1 MSNSKEKKKS
11 RMGFWI
17 GAAVVLCLILLALS
31 INIST
36 VTVKGNQ
43 KYSSQQIE
51 EILFGSRW
59 DRNSLYCYYQNRFKP
74 QKQIPFVEDYEI
86 LFQSPTEV
94 EVIVYEKSVVGY
106 VSYMSSYMYFDKDG
120 IVIESASS
128 RLEGIPQITGLTFG
142 SIVLNQPL
150 PVENQEIFQQI
161 MNLTQD
167 LMTKEIDA
175 DQIRYDEQGNATLV
189 IGDVDVYLGSNKD
202 MNGKVHEL
210 CNMLPQLEGL
220 SGTLYLDRYDENNS
234 RMWYSF
240 IKR

>member
-1 MSNSKEKKKS
+1 MSNKKENKKGH
-11 RMGFWI
+11 MGIWI
-17 GAAVVLCLILLALS
+17 GAALFLLLALIALS
-31 INIST
+31 LNISV

-43 KYSSQQIE
+43 KYTPQQIE
-51 EILFGSRW
+51 KILFGSRW
-59 DRNSLYCYYQNRFKP
+59 DRNALYCYYQNRFRP
-74 QKQIPFVEDYEI
+74 PRDIPFVEDYEI
-86 LFQSPTEV
+86 IFQSPTNV
-94 EVIVYEKSVVGY
+94 EVILYEKSVVGY

-150 PVENQEIFQQI
+150 PVENQEIFEQI

-167 LMTKEIDA
+167 LITKEIDA
-175 DQIRYDEQGNATLV
+175 DQICYDERGNATLI

-202 MNGKVHEL
+202 MNGKIHEL
-210 CNMLPQLEGL
+210 YNMLPKLEGL

-234 RMWYSF
+234 SMWYSF